1 MANIVTESWRDRAF
15 RAGEQGA
22 PGQSIADILPAHDA
36 ESTRSNKSQYRLGK
50 LVNRVLYDRNV
61 ASLEQLPETSPPRG
75 TGDPHGEK
83 ETRGFAKARQR
94 SRDQV
99 PLPPVDSSKV
109 IPASE
114 FVSAGRRFLGREE
127 FLATRC
133 PYCGATDANARHVRL
148 CRARRSTSTSPWYT
162 RSPAHLNGCRSAT
175 R

>member
-1 MANIVTESWRDRAF
+1 MANIVPESSRGGAF

-22 PGQSIADILPAHDA
+22 SGQSIPNILPAHDA
-36 ESTRSNKSQYRLGK
+36 ESTSPNKAQHRLGK
-50 LVNRVLYDRNV
+50 LVNRVRYDRYV
-61 ASLEQLPETSPPRG
+61 ASLEQLPETSPPLG

-127 FLATRC
+127 FLALSLI
-133 PYCGATDANARHVRL
+133 HI
-148 CRARRSTSTSPWYT
+148 
-162 RSPAHLNGCRSAT
+162 
-175 R
+175 